1 MSIYRLAD
9 RCPRSDVHA
18 PAIEDRRLALA
29 TPSAASLVNLD
40 VGNYQHLRKATPV
53 NRLFP
58 RTSAWLSALPDD
70 IRPTALVR
78 RFPRIVNLI
87 VAVWGNADV
96 FHTYMKSLLTD
107 TRGNRRGFPPD
118 VLDDL
123 VSLQRYHDAVTGTR
137 SSWNAAHARA

>member
-18 PAIEDRRLALA
+18 PAIEDRQLALA
-29 TPSAASLVNLD
+29 TPSGASLIKID
-40 VGNYQHLRKATPV
+40 VGDYQHLRKATPV
-53 NRLFP
+53 NRIFP
-58 RTSAWLSALPDD
+58 RTSTWLATLPDD
-70 IRPTALVR
+70 IRPNALVR
-78 RFPRIVNLI
+78 RFPRIANMLA
-87 VAVWGNADV
+87 AVWAKSEF

-123 VSLQRYHDAVTGTR
+123 VSLERYYDAVTGTQ
-137 SSWNAAHARA
+137 SPWNTSGRTA